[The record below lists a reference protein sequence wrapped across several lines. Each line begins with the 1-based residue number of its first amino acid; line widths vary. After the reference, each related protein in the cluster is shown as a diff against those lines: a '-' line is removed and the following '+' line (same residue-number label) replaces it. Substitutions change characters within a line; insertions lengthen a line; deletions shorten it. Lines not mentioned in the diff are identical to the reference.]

1 MNSELKAR
9 LQYKKY
15 TGAGIAHV
23 FEDLA
28 QMRMTI
34 FREFPYL
41 YKGGDI
47 AYELNY
53 LQTYAESSQSMVLT
67 VYDEGKIIGATTCV
81 PLKDETA
88 EVRKPF
94 ESTEYTVENIFYFG
108 ESIVLKPYRG
118 LGLGHQF
125 FDEREA
131 HARSF
136 PEYRWTCFCAI
147 NRGGNHPSQP
157 PDYRPNDVFWNK
169 RGYHKS
175 PALTT
180 FMCWTDVGQEVES
193 EKLMEFWMRE
203 L

>member
-1 MNSELKAR
+1 MNNELKAR
-9 LQYKKY
+9 LEFKKY
-15 TGAGIAHV
+15 IGAEIADA
-23 FEDLA
+23 FDDLA
-28 QMRMTI
+28 QMRMDV

-41 YKGGDI
+41 YNGGDKE
-47 AYELNY
+47 YELHY
-53 LQTYAESSQSMVLT
+53 LQTYAESHRSMALT
-67 VYDEGKIIGATTCV
+67 VYDEGTIIGATTCI

-88 EVRKPF
+88 EVRNPF
-94 ESTEYTVENIFYFG
+94 ENTGPAIENIFYFG

-118 LGLGHQF
+118 LGLGHRF

-136 PEYRWTCFCAI
+136 QEYKWTCFCAV

-169 RGYHKS
+169 RGYTKVTE
-175 PALTT
+175 LTT
-180 FMCWTDVGQEVES
+180 FMSWVDVGEEQES